1 MTTYSPVSSY
11 LASREAALFDL
22 LERLVCVQSG
32 STNTQGVN
40 RVADII
46 ESEFAE
52 GTMSCQ
58 RIAQRQ
64 WGDHLVMRTPAA
76 KTGDRQ
82 VLVVGHM
89 DTVFPADTSFTDYRE
104 DGTQAYG
111 PGVIDMKGG
120 LVAGIFAVKALEQ
133 AGLLASIPL
142 TFVFNS
148 DEEVGSPGSRDL
160 IRNEARRSVFAFVLE
175 AAGNQ
180 GEVVTGRKGNVS
192 FTVTTRGVLGHA
204 AFAGSDK
211 SSAILEMAHHVLS
224 LEALNDPDTGISVNV
239 GTIRGGIG
247 ANTVPPDAVAE
258 LDVRFRR
265 AEDADTVQ
273 RRIRRILERRMTPH
287 GETSFTIRSSRP
299 AMPEEANL
307 PLFEAVQKTAR
318 RLGFAI
324 EKEFRTGVSDANLVA
339 EERVPVLDGLGPA
352 GGRDHSPDEY
362 LIKDTLLP
370 RTQLLAEAILDCWRQ
385 FG

>member
-1 MTTYSPVSSY
+1 MTTHSPVSSY

-76 KTGDRQ
+76 KAGDRQ

-192 FTVTTRGVLGHA
+192 FTVTTRGVPGHA

-324 EKEFRTGVSDANLVA
+324 EKEFRAGVSDANLVA